1 MKKKKDIILRQHEV
15 NYFLQCRRKF
25 DLYVN
30 KRIVPAIT
38 KDYLEI
44 GGVFDNAISEYFK
57 GKDLPYCLAIID
69 TLIDEKII
77 KAISQ
82 SYVELLENIRIIV
95 QGMVTGYIERFKP
108 YIIQHHYHI
117 DIPIIPGYRL
127 SCELDG
133 LLIKEKEEGKELW
146 IVENKTTSQIDKEY
160 IKKLN
165 TDFQMNCYFYG
176 LKNWKHKP
184 VSGVLYRVSKKPT
197 IRLKQ
202 KETRDQFRRRLMIE
216 YLDNV
221 ENYFYE
227 EEIYKDHS
235 QDKMFE
241 NDILNIFKDIE
252 QCKKQDRYYASGH
265 TCTDFGNCH
274 YLLYCNNPT
283 EDTLNTFYKQR
294 EF

>member
-1 MKKKKDIILRQHEV
+1 MRKKKDIVLRQHEV
-15 NYFLQCRRKF
+15 RIFLQCRRKF

-44 GGVFDNAISEYFK
+44 GGLFDDAISEYFK
-57 GKDLPYCLAIID
+57 GHDLPYCLAIVDI
-69 TLIDEKII
+69 LVDEKII
-77 KAISQ
+77 KAVSQ
-82 SYVELLENIRIIV
+82 DYVELLENIRIIV
-95 QGMVTGYIERFKP
+95 QGMLTGYIEKFKP
-108 YIIQHHYHI
+108 YIIKPHYHI
-117 DIPIIPGYRL
+117 NVPIIPGYRL

-133 LLIKEKEEGKELW
+133 LLTREKELW
-146 IVENKTTSQIDKEY
+146 IVENKTTAQIDTGY

-176 LKNWKHKP
+176 LKNWKYKQ

-197 IRLKQ
+197 IRQRQ
-202 KETRDQFRRRLMIE
+202 KETSEQFRKRLMLE
-216 YLDNV
+216 YIDNV
-221 ENYFYE
+221 KDYFYE

-241 NDILNIFKDIE
+241 KDIIEIFKDIE
-252 QCKKQDRYYASGH
+252 QCKKQNRYYASGEG
-265 TCTDFGNCH
+265 CSNFGGCQ
-274 YLLYCNNPT
+274 YLLYCNNPNS
-283 EDTLNTFYKQR
+283 DTLETFYKQR